1 MEMVSIATFPSS
13 VQHSSRSR
21 STEGVGVQNNKLF
34 FSLSN
39 IIATIMERGILCFV
53 VQVSAWVLV
62 RVGMSMVQ
70 LL

>member
-1 MEMVSIATFPSS
+1 M
-13 VQHSSRSR
+13 
-21 STEGVGVQNNKLF
+21 EGVGVQNNKLF

-39 IIATIMERGILCFV
+39 IIATIMEGGILCSV